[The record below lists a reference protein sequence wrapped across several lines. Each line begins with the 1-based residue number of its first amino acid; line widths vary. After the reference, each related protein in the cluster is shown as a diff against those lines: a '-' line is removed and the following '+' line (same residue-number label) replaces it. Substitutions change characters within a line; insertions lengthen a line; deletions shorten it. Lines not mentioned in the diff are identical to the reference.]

1 MTQGIVYIW
10 EDKLIFR
17 KVTLTT
23 SYTDIFLVW
32 TVLMLLELELWFHQG

>member
-23 SYTDIFLVW
+23 SSYTDIFLV
-32 TVLMLLELELWFHQG
+32 